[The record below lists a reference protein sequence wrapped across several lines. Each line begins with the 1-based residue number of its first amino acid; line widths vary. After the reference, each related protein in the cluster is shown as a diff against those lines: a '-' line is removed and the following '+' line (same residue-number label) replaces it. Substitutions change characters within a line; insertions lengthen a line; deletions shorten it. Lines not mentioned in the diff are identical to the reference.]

1 MLFTIWMSLFSPQKK
16 IYSILKLRIF
26 QITTILTRTHKMWL
40 KKKKKK
46 KELIQTHFF
55 GSSVVLGNILSC
67 SLLEFLDSKVTE
79 DNQNKIETTIK

>member
-26 QITTILTRTHKMWL
+26 QITTILTHTHKMWL
-40 KKKKKK
+40 KKKK

-55 GSSVVLGNILSC
+55 ESSVVLGNILSC
-67 SLLEFLDSKVTE
+67 SLLEFLDSKVTQ

>member
-40 KKKKKK
+40 KKKKK
-46 KELIQTHFF
+46 ELIQTHLFE
-55 GSSVVLGNILSC
+55 SSVVLGNILSC
-67 SLLEFLDSKVTE
+67 SLLEFLDSKVTQ

>member
-40 KKKKKK
+40 KKKKK
-46 KELIQTHFF
+46 ELIQTHFF
-55 GSSVVLGNILSC
+55 ESSVVLGNILSC
-67 SLLEFLDSKVTE
+67 SLLEFLDSKVTQ

>member
-46 KELIQTHFF
+46 ELIQTHFF
-55 GSSVVLGNILSC
+55 ESSVVLGNILSC

>member
-1 MLFTIWMSLFSPQKK
+1 MLFTIWLSLFSPQKK

-40 KKKKKK
+40 KKKKK
-46 KELIQTHFF
+46 ELIQTHFF
-55 GSSVVLGNILSC
+55 ESSIVLGNILSC
-67 SLLEFLDSKVTE
+67 SLLEFLDSKVTQ

>member
-40 KKKKKK
+40 KKKKK
-46 KELIQTHFF
+46 ELIQTHFF
-55 GSSVVLGNILSC
+55 ESSVVLGNILSC